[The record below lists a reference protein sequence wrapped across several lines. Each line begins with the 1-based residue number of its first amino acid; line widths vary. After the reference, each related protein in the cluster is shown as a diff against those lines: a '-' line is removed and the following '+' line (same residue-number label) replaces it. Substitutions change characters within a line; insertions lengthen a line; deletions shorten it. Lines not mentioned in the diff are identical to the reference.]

1 MADTKKKDKVTKDMS
16 INSILEKHPESA
28 AVFMKHGFHCL
39 GCVAA
44 QFETL
49 EQGAQAHGIDPGKLI
64 KEINENI
71 DGEGK
76 KEKEKK

>member
-1 MADTKKKDKVTKDMS
+1 MAEEKKTEKVTKDMAIS
-16 INSILEKHPESA
+16 KILEKKPESA

-49 EQGAQAHGIDPGKLI
+49 EQGAKAHGIDADKLI
-64 KEINENI
+64 KEINEASK
-71 DGEGK
+71 EE
-76 KEKEKK
+76 EKEQ